1 MHLVSNCYEF
11 FSRVGFDDY
20 GSGGFQGGFGGD
32 YPMAND
38 QGGFEGAGEAKSEE
52 KKYKDKNIV
61 SVTIKQ
67 VEDSELNDNQIVID
81 GKSSE
86 FVRVVAVVTA
96 IESASTKIDYRISDG
111 TKSIRAFKWTAE
123 NEDVQAEQNIK
134 ENSMV
139 CIVGNIKTYQ
149 DVKSLFIVSMRPV
162 NDHNEMTHHLLDR
175 MMTHAIATKGP
186 VPGSAA
192 AEAIKN
198 QKVAGNYNAAFS
210 SPSGGMGGGPQIKA
224 ELGGDGGDDEA
235 IRVAI
240 RTASAGDEG
249 ANYESV
255 MSTLAMQGK
264 HNLSKNIVEKFVTA
278 AMNDGTLYNTID
290 EDHFKLTDDM

>member
-1 MHLVSNCYEF
+1 MHLELLRIL
-11 FSRVGFDDY
+11 SRVGFDDY

-162 NDHNEMTHHLLDR
+162 NDHNEMTHHLLDC
-175 MMTHAIATKGP
+175 MMTHAIATKGLYLALLP
-186 VPGSAA
+186 LDIRTRSRKLQRLLQPLAA
-192 AEAIKN
+192 WA
-198 QKVAGNYNAAFS
+198 VD
-210 SPSGGMGGGPQIKA
+210 PQIKA

-249 ANYESV
+249 ANYESYV
-255 MSTLAMQGK
+255 HLGYARQKPLQEHRGE
-264 HNLSKNIVEKFVTA
+264 VR
-278 AMNDGTLYNTID
+278 DGYY
-290 EDHFKLTDDM
+290 E